1 MRDIIKRI
9 NNGRRYDL
17 DTAQEI
23 AVVTHGLPGACSFDV
38 ERLLK
43 KRNGENILHGRGG
56 LLSPYS
62 SSEGGERFIRLTMEE
77 ARAWG
82 KKNMS
87 QKAFVKEFGK

>member
-1 MRDIIKRI
+1 MRDIVKRI

-23 AVVTHGLPGACSFDV
+23 AVVTHGLQGAYSFYV

-43 KRNGENILHGRGG
+43 KRNGEYVLHGRGG

-62 SSEGGERFIRLTMEE
+62 SREGGERFIRLSREE

-82 KKNMS
+82 KENMR
-87 QKAFVKEFGK
+87 QQAILKELSK

>member
-17 DTAQEI
+17 DTALEI

-43 KRNGENILHGRGG
+43 KRNGEYILHGRGG

-77 ARAWG
+77 ARA
-82 KKNMS
+82 
-87 QKAFVKEFGK
+87 